1 MTPPRVTYQGEPG
14 AFSEEAALAWDPSA
28 LCDPRSTFR
37 EVAEAVVRGEA
48 EAGVLPVENTL
59 AGGVAPAYDV
69 LGSLPLT
76 VVGEVVRPIRMC
88 LLGLRGASIVGL
100 NRVES
105 HPVALAQ
112 CGRFL
117 AAHPHIE
124 AVVVHDTAG
133 AARLVA
139 ERGDPRVAAVAS
151 AWAAERYGLAVLA
164 AGIQDREDNRTR
176 FFVVRRREDG
186 AGGDDDGAQPP
197 GGRERQEEGAG
208 GSAPTPP
215 PDVPWKTAV
224 LLETENRPGGL
235 ASALVPLAE
244 RGVNLTHLECRPGD
258 DPWTYRFF
266 LDVTGPDPEVVA
278 AALDEVRAVSSRFR
292 ILGQFPAA
300 PR

>member
-1 MTPPRVTYQGEPG
+1 MSLPRVTYQGEPG
-14 AFSEEAALAWDPSA
+14 AFSEEAALSWFGEAV
-28 LCDPRSTFR
+28 CEPRTTFR
-37 EVAEAVVRGEA
+37 QVAEAVVRGEA

-69 LGSLPLT
+69 LGSLPLV

-88 LLGLRGASIVGL
+88 LLGLRGARTEAL
-100 NRVES
+100 RRVES

-117 AAHPHIE
+117 QEHPAIE

-139 ERGDPRVAAVAS
+139 ERGDPQVAAIAS
-151 AWAAERYGLAVLA
+151 AWAAERYGLEVLA
-164 AGIQDREDNRTR
+164 EGVQDRDDNRTR
-176 FFVVRRREDG
+176 FFVVRRDG
-186 AGGDDDGAQPP
+186 N
-197 GGRERQEEGAG
+197 G
-208 GSAPTPP
+208 GSVEAHTPGAE
-215 PDVPWKTAV
+215 WKTAV
-224 LLETENRPGGL
+224 LLETQNRPGGL
-235 ASALVPLAE
+235 AGALVPLAE
-244 RGVNLTHLECRPGD
+244 HGVNLTHLECRPGD

-266 LDVTGPDPEVVA
+266 LDVTAPDP
-278 AALDEVRAVSSRFR
+278 AALEKALGEVEKVSSRFR